1 LTWVIVSIFLLGRA
15 YNAFIRRIWQAHARN
30 AEEEL
35 ERAGARRP
43 ILYLRS
49 FRLDDQ
55 IDRPAWY
62 ERVGLTFP
70 HPTREQRLTSV
81 LKRYGPVLAI
91 GRPGEKLPALGAA
104 RFYCGADRWKE
115 KVAEVVKCS
124 QLVIWVSGVT
134 EGLRWELGHLIE
146 TLPPEKLAI
155 WAHPRV
161 LKLPEQEGEKEWQR
175 FLSSFAT
182 IFPQP
187 LPSRLGLARFFHFAE
202 GYRPAPASSIRE
214 LLKAKRYPVFSPGR
228 WIRVNLMRARMTD
241 WKDVFLGF
249 SGRINR
255 AKFWL
260 CFVMYQLFIQVWI
273 YLVSNV
279 WRQGHFLLTVM
290 LVIALMPAVSIGVKR
305 LHDRAKSGWWLLLY
319 YLAPAL
325 LLWLGTE
332 GPVDFM
338 PLGALLNPATF
349 GILDKWGG
357 GQAALVSIL
366 LNVIALVDLGFLRGT
381 RGPNKYGNEPRVI
394 RYYDWLEGEARPQ
407 NA

>member
-1 LTWVIVSIFLLGRA
+1 
-15 YNAFIRRIWQAHARN
+15 
-30 AEEEL
+30 
-35 ERAGARRP
+35 
-43 ILYLRS
+43 
-49 FRLDDQ
+49 
-55 IDRPAWY
+55 
-62 ERVGLTFP
+62 
-70 HPTREQRLTSV
+70 
-81 LKRYGPVLAI
+81 
-91 GRPGEKLPALGAA
+91 
-104 RFYCGADRWKE
+104 
-115 KVAEVVKCS
+115 
-124 QLVIWVSGVT
+124 
-134 EGLRWELGHLIE
+134 
-146 TLPPEKLAI
+146 
-155 WAHPRV
+155 
-161 LKLPEQEGEKEWQR
+161 
-175 FLSSFAT
+175 
-182 IFPQP
+182 
-187 LPSRLGLARFFHFAE
+187 
-202 GYRPAPASSIRE
+202 
-214 LLKAKRYPVFSPGR
+214 
-228 WIRVNLMRARMTD
+228 
-241 WKDVFLGF
+241 
-249 SGRINR
+249 
-255 AKFWL
+255 
-260 CFVMYQLFIQVWI
+260 
-273 YLVSNV
+273 VSNV